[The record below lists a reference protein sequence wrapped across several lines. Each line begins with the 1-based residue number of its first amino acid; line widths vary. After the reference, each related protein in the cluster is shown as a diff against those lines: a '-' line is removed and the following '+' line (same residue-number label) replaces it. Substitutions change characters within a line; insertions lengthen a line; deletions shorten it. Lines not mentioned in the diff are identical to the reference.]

1 MVTCRKLG
9 WMAWALATGGV
20 ALGTGGYLPENFWA
34 DLAGG
39 SVVTGFDT
47 AIGIIVARML
57 GA

>member
-1 MVTCRKLG
+1 
-9 WMAWALATGGV
+9 MAWALAAGGV
-20 ALGTGGYLPENFWA
+20 ALGTGGCLPENFWA

-39 SVVTGFDT
+39 SVATGFDT